1 MFLLATCAN
10 IFTGL
15 NCNPKAQKA
24 DGGSMKYR
32 GLLFLTAI
40 LIGACSVTVPAQSGQ
55 EYEDPTGKYKLV
67 LAGDWKA
74 VTYNDA
80 VGRQK
85 TEFVYRDRSEGLLKV
100 STESLSGSLADLVR
114 QEEERLRIYR
124 AGFERSASEA
134 FGGGALK
141 GIRLSFFTTDSGR
154 QNANTYYFL
163 QDKNAVYILRFTGR
177 RGSLDTNRNISDQI
191 ARSFKPL

>member
-1 MFLLATCAN
+1 MNL
-10 IFTGL
+10 
-15 NCNPKAQKA
+15 
-24 DGGSMKYR
+24 R

-40 LIGACSVTVPAQSGQ
+40 VVGVCPAAIAAQSGQ
-55 EYEDPTGKYKLV
+55 EYEDPAGKYKLV
-67 LAGDWKA
+67 LVGDWKP
-74 VTYNDA
+74 VTYSDA

-85 TEFVYRDRSEGLLKV
+85 TEFVYRDRSEGLLKI
-100 STESLSGSLADLVR
+100 SRESLDGSVADMAR

-134 FGGGALK
+134 FGGGALA
-141 GIRLSFFTTDSGR
+141 GIRLSFFSTDGGR

-177 RGSLDTNRNISDQI
+177 RGSLDTNRNITDQV
-191 ARSFKPL
+191 ARSFRPL

>member
-1 MFLLATCAN
+1 
-10 IFTGL
+10 
-15 NCNPKAQKA
+15 
-24 DGGSMKYR
+24 MKYR
-32 GLLFLTAI
+32 GLFLLTAI
-40 LIGACSVTVPAQSGQ
+40 LAGVCSFAVQAQSGQ
-55 EYEDPTGKYKLV
+55 EYEDPTGKFKLV
-67 LAGDWKA
+67 LVGDWKP

-100 STESLSGSLADLVR
+100 SKESLSGSLADMAR
-114 QEEERLRIYR
+114 EEEERLRIYR

-134 FGGGALK
+134 FGGGALT
-141 GIRLSFFTTDSGR
+141 GIRLSFFSTDGGR

-163 QDKNAVYILRFTGR
+163 QDKNTVYILRFIGK
-177 RGSLDTNRNISDQI
+177 RGSLDTNRNLTDKV